1 MSSSAIALAR
11 TWISRLAAKKNFDSL
26 LMTVEPVGGEIG
38 NIVFEMKVEPKHAN
52 AFDTLHGGA
61 AAYLVDAL
69 SSVSQLTLDRPPGV
83 SVELQLRYLR
93 AAKVGKTILIETETQ
108 KSGKN
113 LLFSNVLIK
122 DKETGQLLVHGTH
135 TKYTGS

>member
-69 SSVSQLTLDRPPGV
+69 SSVSQLTLDRPPGKEEEPIN
-83 SVELQLRYLR
+83 SFNSSKYL
-93 AAKVGKTILIETETQ
+93 
-108 KSGKN
+108 
-113 LLFSNVLIK
+113 
-122 DKETGQLLVHGTH
+122 TGQIFRTIKSFPVLTCHPLYSGPPKPINDFTF
-135 TKYTGS
+135 